1 MVELDGIQ
9 YSVNTPEENVTNMV
23 DFINNYCAVHEV
35 KNSKGEIISID
46 INTTNPIYMVLYGI
60 AYLVSAVQRLIYN
73 VGCLFSITSSSER
86 QLLELSTLAG
96 VKRRGAS
103 RTTINCTVYASRY
116 TDDNPQQC
124 VITTALTKTIP
135 FEGTNIV
142 FRPAYDITIGVGQ
155 ARLVTLVADTVG
167 SYNIS
172 AGMITSFDTEVPGL
186 RQIVSDASTPGRPQE
201 SITDLRARMQNKGSK
216 RTQIDEAIEAIEGLT
231 GVVMCN
237 IFFNP
242 SPSNPVA
249 IGDISVPARKTL
261 LLLQGYNA
269 EVANTYYK
277 YMSSETAAAPVDRL
291 IGGGPQY
298 YITEAAQSIPVY
310 LVSPRIQ
317 PVSIQVYIDGQV
329 TTTLANTINDAL
341 LGLSTHLLIGES
353 LSSAAVINSLKRQ
366 LPELNVQG
374 AYISTDGASYSF
386 QVVPANDTI
395 LEIDT
400 DRIDIR
406 GTV

>member
-1 MVELDGIQ
+1 MIELDGIQ
-9 YSVNTPEENVTNMV
+9 YSINTPEENVTNMV
-23 DFINNYCAVHEV
+23 NFINNYCAVHEV
-35 KNSKGEIISID
+35 KNSEGEIISID

-86 QLLELSTLAG
+86 QLLELATLAG

-135 FEGTNIV
+135 FEGTNIM
-142 FRPAYDITIGVGQ
+142 FRPAYDVTIGIGQ

-172 AGMITSFDTEVPGL
+172 EGMVTSFDTEVPGL
-186 RQIVSDASTPGRPQE
+186 RQIVSEASTPGRPQE
-201 SITDLRARMQNKGSK
+201 SIADLRARMQNKGSK
-216 RTQIDEAIEAIEGLT
+216 RTQIDEAIEAIEGLA

-242 SPSNPVA
+242 SPNVPIE
-249 IGDISVPARKTL
+249 IGDITVPARKTL

-277 YMSSETAAAPVDRL
+277 YMSSETTEVPTERL
-291 IGGGPQY
+291 VRGEPQY
-298 YITEAAQSIPVY
+298 YITEANQAIPVY
-310 LVSPRIQ
+310 LAVPRIL
-317 PVSIQVYIDGQV
+317 PVNIQVYIEGQV
-329 TTTLANTINDAL
+329 TTSLANTVNDAL
-341 LGLSTHLLIGES
+341 LGLSTKLRISEGL
-353 LSSAAVINSLKRQ
+353 SAADIINTLKEQ
-366 LPELNVQG
+366 LPDLNVQG
-374 AYISTDGASYSF
+374 AYISTDGTNYVF
-386 QVVPANDTI
+386 NITPPNDTL
-395 LEIDT
+395 LEINAE
-400 DRIDIR
+400 RITVR
-406 GTV
+406 GNV